1 MSVNTWPSQTTSHSI
16 PAVLCSVL
24 CTGAGS
30 SPGSSGGRMFLAAGM
45 PAVFLQ
51 LPMALSQESHTSPG
65 PQYICAM

>member
-1 MSVNTWPSQTTSHSI
+1 
-16 PAVLCSVL
+16 
-24 CTGAGS
+24 
-30 SPGSSGGRMFLAAGM
+30 MFLAASM